1 MNLSNLR
8 LLALTNDTVALLR
21 QRRHR
26 VALGLFLALGLNLAI
41 SPALYAATGETL
53 SRGTAYAIGLLGLVV
68 LGLAVYLAAVI
79 LQPERF

>member
-1 MNLSNLR
+1 MDLPNLR
-8 LLALTNDTVALLR
+8 LLDLTNDAVAMLQ

-41 SPALYAATGETL
+41 APALYATSGETL
-53 SRGTAYAIGLLGLVV
+53 SRGTAYALGLLGLVV